1 MTARLHEPPSTC
13 RTYAH
18 KHDTCSQAVRHTLEG
33 LMMQRWRLAV
43 QRCLCAPLPM
53 LCTCFSFDGH
63 VINSFG
69 FGLLVISVVDY
80 CDRLVAGRDR
90 EIVRQLTAGF
100 CLLWRTWS
108 CSPIMHRQRWAR
120 KRSSLCRCLR
130 IHRAKM
136 VSSLHSCLSSE
147 DDILALFA
155 CVLIQV
161 LPALTRH
168 FARDVCFV
176 LITYLHE
183 ESFRSMHAHS
193 LCHVTR

>member
-90 EIVRQLTAGF
+90 ETVRQLTAGF

-108 CSPIMHRQRWAR
+108 CSPSMHRQRWAR

-136 VSSLHSCLSSE
+136 VSFLHSCLSS
-147 DDILALFA
+147 
-155 CVLIQV
+155 
-161 LPALTRH
+161 
-168 FARDVCFV
+168 
-176 LITYLHE
+176 
-183 ESFRSMHAHS
+183 
-193 LCHVTR
+193 

>member
-1 MTARLHEPPSTC
+1 MTARLHDPPSTC

-90 EIVRQLTAGF
+90 ETVRQLTAGF

-136 VSSLHSCLSSE
+136 VSFLHSCLSS
-147 DDILALFA
+147 
-155 CVLIQV
+155 
-161 LPALTRH
+161 
-168 FARDVCFV
+168 
-176 LITYLHE
+176 
-183 ESFRSMHAHS
+183 
-193 LCHVTR
+193 